1 MKYFKFII
9 ITILILS
16 LQGRMFDNPRYLNFK
31 SKPNDY
37 YYSSLIYKNLKINEP
52 FTLKVF
58 DTDFYK
64 YYTVDEEDKD
74 ILLNF
79 FESLNNDNYLTDLET
94 TDKAKYEL
102 CIEFAHEKFIINV
115 YDTSSITL
123 YPWDGNFEEDK
134 ISMKGVSTYNNLYS
148 FCSYIVNKSHQR
160 DNN

>member
-9 ITILILS
+9 ITVLILS
-16 LQGRMFDNPRYLNFK
+16 LQGCAFNDPRYLNIK

-37 YYSSLIYKNLKINEP
+37 YYSSLIYKNLKNDES

-79 FESLNNDNYLTDLET
+79 FESLNTKNYLSEIET
-94 TDKAKYEL
+94 PEEAKYEL
-102 CIEFAHEKFIINV
+102 CIEFAKEKYVINI
-115 YDTSSITL
+115 YDTSSVTL
-123 YPWDGNFEEDK
+123 YPWDGNFSEDK
-134 ISMKGVSTYNNLYS
+134 ITMDGVSTYNNLYS
-148 FCSYIVNKSHQR
+148 FCSYVINKSHQR
-160 DNN
+160 ENN

>member
-9 ITILILS
+9 ITVLILS
-16 LQGRMFDNPRYLNFK
+16 LQGCAFDDPRYLNIK

-37 YYSSLIYKNLKINEP
+37 YYSSLIYKNLKNDEP

-79 FESLNNDNYLTDLET
+79 FESLNNNNYLYLYIFLYLDLVS
-94 TDKAKYEL
+94 K
-102 CIEFAHEKFIINV
+102 
-115 YDTSSITL
+115 
-123 YPWDGNFEEDK
+123 K
-134 ISMKGVSTYNNLYS
+134 IK
-148 FCSYIVNKSHQR
+148 
-160 DNN
+160 